1 VAQETPVLFADA
13 LMSVRLTH
21 GVIRVTF
28 GSLDDE
34 NKLQPRVTLVVPL
47 ERFNGIVGHLSNAA
61 RGLIAK
67 AREVQAKTVSQPEN
81 PKKRNELLH

>member
-1 VAQETPVLFADA
+1 MAQETPVLFADS
-13 LMSVRLTH
+13 LMSVRLAS
-21 GVIRVTF
+21 GVIRITF

-47 ERFNGIVGHLSNAA
+47 DRFNGIVGHLSNAA

-67 AREVQAKTVSQPEN
+67 AREVQAKTVNQPEES
-81 PKKRNELLH
+81 KKRNELLH